1 MPDRESKPNIIS
13 LQATT
18 SLLTQADRWNHFLA
32 RVGVNRMG
40 HLVRPGLYPL
50 GQPTPDAPVFV
61 SANYTLSFDALRSAL
76 TGIDGYILVLD
87 TKGINVWCAAG
98 EGTFGTGEL
107 VDRIEVTRLADIVR
121 TRVLILPQL
130 GAPGV
135 AAHEVKKRSGFKV
148 EYGPVRAV
156 DLPEYMKTR
165 RATPEM
171 RQVQFTLVDRLTV
184 ALVDMVAAFLPMVA
198 AAVVV
203 FFIGGL
209 TASLAVVTAVL
220 TGEVLFP
227 MLLPFIPTRH
237 FSSKGFLLGAV
248 VALPFA
254 LAVFLRHPEATW
266 WLRAGG
272 ALIYLLAM
280 PSLTAFLA
288 LLFTG
293 STTYTSRTG
302 VKGEIF
308 TYTPVMAWLFGGGIL
323 LTIVLTL
330 VRLFG
335 GQL

>member
-1 MPDRESKPNIIS
+1 
-13 LQATT
+13 
-18 SLLTQADRWNHFLA
+18 
-32 RVGVNRMG
+32 
-40 HLVRPGLYPL
+40 
-50 GQPTPDAPVFV
+50 
-61 SANYTLSFDALRSAL
+61 
-76 TGIDGYILVLD
+76 
-87 TKGINVWCAAG
+87 
-98 EGTFGTGEL
+98 
-107 VDRIEVTRLADIVR
+107 
-121 TRVLILPQL
+121 
-130 GAPGV
+130 
-135 AAHEVKKRSGFKV
+135 
-148 EYGPVRAV
+148 
-156 DLPEYMKTR
+156 LPEYMKTR

-198 AAVVV
+198 AAVGM